1 MPFKVFISLCQCI
14 KYVVDIDFGVVV
26 YDADDDDDDDDVVD
40 GGGGTYKRK
49 INMKLKIVS
58 SY

>member
-1 MPFKVFISLCQCI
+1 MPFKLFISLCQCI
-14 KYVVDIDFGVVV
+14 KYVVDIDFVVV
-26 YDADDDDDDDDVVD
+26 DDADDDDDDDVVD